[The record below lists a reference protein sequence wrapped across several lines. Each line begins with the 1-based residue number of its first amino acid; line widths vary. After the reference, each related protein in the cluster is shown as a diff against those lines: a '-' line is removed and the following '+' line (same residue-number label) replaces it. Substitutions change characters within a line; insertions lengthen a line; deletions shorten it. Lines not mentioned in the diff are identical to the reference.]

1 MMITSMGKKLLL
13 FSLPPFFAV
22 VAFVLFV
29 VYLNKDSGKGALQ
42 VTASPKSA
50 VFLNDKLIGETPLC
64 KCEGQDML
72 ATGSYA
78 VRLVPKEGDFPPY
91 EEHIKIGSSVLTVVD
106 RIFGN
111 AGLGEGKV
119 ITLDALSS
127 STAVELS
134 ILSFPEDITV
144 YADNNEIGKTPL
156 KITTLTASDHELRL
170 VKDGYREKKIRI
182 KLVAGYRV
190 TLVATLGI
198 LLNLES
204 GNTTATPSA
213 SVQQVASVSAIPTVV
228 KVIILNTPTGF
239 LRVRDSGSL
248 SGKEIAQVKPGETYD
263 LVEEKVGWFS
273 IKLPNGKIGWVSS
286 SYAKKQ

>member
-1 MMITSMGKKLLL
+1 MIKKLLL
-13 FSLPPFFAV
+13 FFLPPFFAV
-22 VAFVLFV
+22 VAFALFV
-29 VYLNKDSGKGALQ
+29 VYINKDSGKGALQ

-50 VFLNDKLIGETPLC
+50 VFLNGKLIGETPLC

-72 ATGSYA
+72 GVGNYT
-78 VRLVPKEGDFPPY
+78 VRLVPKENDFPPH
-91 EEHIKIGSSVLTVVD
+91 EEHIKIGLSVLTVVD

-111 AGLGEGKV
+111 GGLGEGKV
-119 ITLDALSS
+119 ITLDALTNP
-127 STAVELS
+127 TAVELS
-134 ILSFPEDITV
+134 IASFPEDITV

-170 VKDGYREKKIRI
+170 VKEGYREKKIRI

-204 GNTTATPSA
+204 DGSTATPSA
-213 SVQQVASVSAIPTVV
+213 SVQQIASMSAIPTAV
-228 KVIILNTPTGF
+228 KIVILNTPTGF

-248 SGKEIAQVKPGETYD
+248 SGKEIGRVNPGEVYD
-263 LVEEKVGWFS
+263 VVEEKVGWYS
-273 IKLPNGKIGWVSS
+273 ITMKDGKTGWISNQ
-286 SYAKKQ
+286 YAKKQ

>member
-1 MMITSMGKKLLL
+1 MIKKLLL
-13 FSLPPFFAV
+13 FFLPPFFAV

-29 VYLNKDSGKGALQ
+29 VYLDRDSGKGALQ

-50 VFLNDKLIGETPLC
+50 VFLNGKLIGETPLC

-72 ATGSYA
+72 ATGSYT
-78 VRLVPKEGDFPPY
+78 VRLVPKENDFPPH
-91 EEHIKIGSSVLTVVD
+91 EEHVKIGSSVLTVVD
-106 RIFGN
+106 RIFGSG
-111 AGLGEGKV
+111 GLGEGKV
-119 ITLDALSS
+119 ITLDPLSN

-134 ILSFPEDITV
+134 IASFPEDITV

-170 VKDGYREKKIRI
+170 VKEGYREKKIRI

-204 GNTTATPSA
+204 DSATATPSA
-213 SVQQVASVSAIPTVV
+213 SVQQIASSSAIPTVV
-228 KVIILNTPTGF
+228 KVVILNTPTGF

-248 SGKEIAQVKPGETYD
+248 SGKEIGRVNPGEIYD
-263 LVEEKVGWFS
+263 VIEEKVGWFS
-273 IKLPNGKIGWVSS
+273 ITMKDGKTGWISNQ
-286 SYAKKQ
+286 YAKKQ